1 MKDETSR
8 PPPDRTP
15 FQRFTDF
22 AKRLMSVPKSEIDEQ
37 AREYEQRKRE
47 RQCKGRRHSPRS

>member
-1 MKDETSR
+1 MKDEKPR
-8 PPPDRTP
+8 PPPERSS

-22 AKRLMSVPKSEIDEQ
+22 TRRLMSVPKAEIDER

-47 RQCKGRRHSPRS
+47 RKRKAQSK